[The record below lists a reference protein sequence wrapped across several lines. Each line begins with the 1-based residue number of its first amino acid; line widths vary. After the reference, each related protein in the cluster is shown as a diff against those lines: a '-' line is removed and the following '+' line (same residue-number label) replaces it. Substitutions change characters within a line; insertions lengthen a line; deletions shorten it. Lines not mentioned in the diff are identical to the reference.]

1 MLWGHVYLGVGIVE
15 WWCWLLVSGC
25 YGVDT
30 IVGLLGLWVGEVV
43 WSFFGVGG
51 GMVIQLR
58 SVRPDG
64 SSSQSCEQRS
74 RSAFTTAVAQEVA
87 DLLPTLYS
95 SITSRFAKMRI
106 MGITLIVGIL
116 DVNTK
121 LSAQL
126 PAVEH
131 KTGVEHIEKIFEVL
145 GCDDQFK
152 ARLANISAGMEVC
165 CYTVGGHL
173 AKDCGKNRGVS
184 NTGNGNN
191 RQHTTRGRVSALTT
205 NQAANVPGTVSG
217 TLYMYDRD
225 VFVLFDTG
233 ATHSVVSLA
242 FSKHIKV
249 PSTLLDYAL
258 SISTPM
264 KNNVVIGH
272 EFRDCPLRLDLNIR
286 LLICSFR
293 MSDFELFLCY
303 GLPPEREVEFTF
315 ELDSCAQPISKA
327 PSEWHQLIQGN

>member
-165 CYTVGGHL
+165 CYTVGRHCIGTCACFICGQGGHL
-173 AKDCGKNRGVS
+173 AKDCA
-184 NTGNGNN
+184 NT
-191 RQHTTRGRVSALTT
+191 
-205 NQAANVPGTVSG
+205 PGTVSG
-217 TLYMYDRD
+217 TLYMYDLD